1 MAVIEFELFNPALIS
16 EPVQFPDFSD
26 PKDIEITQNLVA
38 LMWTA
43 ATDENL
49 KREHGFTLGHLAA
62 ACQMIA
68 DRLLNPEENE

>member
-16 EPVQFPDFSD
+16 APVQFPDFSD
-26 PKDIEITQNLVA
+26 PKNIEITQNLVG

-43 ATDENL
+43 ATDKNL
-49 KREHGFTLGHLAA
+49 KREHGFSLGHLAA

-68 DRLLNPEENE
+68 DRLLNPRADE